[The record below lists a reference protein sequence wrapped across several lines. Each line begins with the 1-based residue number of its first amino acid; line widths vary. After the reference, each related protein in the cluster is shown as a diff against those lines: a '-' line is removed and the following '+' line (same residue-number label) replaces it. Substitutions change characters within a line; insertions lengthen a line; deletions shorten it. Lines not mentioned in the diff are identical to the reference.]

1 MVAKAKKKGQVGWFN
16 REGKLFYGLMIALPI
31 LQFVIFYIVVNF
43 NSILLAFQSY
53 SNFGGKEVRS
63 WVGFANF
70 AEIWDVLVNDPGHTI
85 QVCIRNT
92 MLFFLVDILMIMP
105 LSLLFGYY
113 IHKKALFAGFFKVV
127 LFLPSIVCS
136 MVFVI
141 FFNYFVDDEL
151 VRILQILTK
160 DDLLVTILGGDAP
173 KALLTLIVFYV
184 WFGFSCSILLYLNAM
199 SNVSP
204 AVIEAAKVD
213 GASEFRIFWNIMIPG
228 CWKTLVSLFII
239 SLAATASSQA
249 YLFSFYAG
257 NAPAQMQTLGYY
269 QFMLIIRTGQENPVS
284 YPIASAYGVILT
296 LIVAPLTFGARYLL
310 NRFGPRED

>member
-43 NSILLAFQSY
+43 NSVLLAFQSY

-92 MLFFLVDILMIMP
+92 MLFFLVDILIIMP

-127 LFLPSIVCS
+127 LFLPPSFVPWSSSSSSI
-136 MVFVI
+136 
-141 FFNYFVDDEL
+141 
-151 VRILQILTK
+151 ILSTM
-160 DDLLVTILGGDAP
+160 
-173 KALLTLIVFYV
+173 
-184 WFGFSCSILLYLNAM
+184 N
-199 SNVSP
+199 
-204 AVIEAAKVD
+204 
-213 GASEFRIFWNIMIPG
+213 
-228 CWKTLVSLFII
+228 
-239 SLAATASSQA
+239 
-249 YLFSFYAG
+249 
-257 NAPAQMQTLGYY
+257 
-269 QFMLIIRTGQENPVS
+269 
-284 YPIASAYGVILT
+284 
-296 LIVAPLTFGARYLL
+296 
-310 NRFGPRED
+310 

>member
-1 MVAKAKKKGQVGWFN
+1 M
-16 REGKLFYGLMIALPI
+16 
-31 LQFVIFYIVVNF
+31 
-43 NSILLAFQSY
+43 
-53 SNFGGKEVRS
+53 
-63 WVGFANF
+63 
-70 AEIWDVLVNDPGHTI
+70 NDPGHTI

-92 MLFFLVDILMIMP
+92 MLFFLVDILIIMP

-113 IHKKALFAGFFKVV
+113 IHKKALFAGFFKGV
-127 LFLPSIVCS
+127 LFLPSIGCS
-136 MVFVI
+136 MVFVV

-184 WFGFSCSILLYLNAM
+184 WIGFSGSILLYLNAM

>member
-1 MVAKAKKKGQVGWFN
+1 
-16 REGKLFYGLMIALPI
+16 
-31 LQFVIFYIVVNF
+31 
-43 NSILLAFQSY
+43 
-53 SNFGGKEVRS
+53 
-63 WVGFANF
+63 
-70 AEIWDVLVNDPGHTI
+70 
-85 QVCIRNT
+85 
-92 MLFFLVDILMIMP
+92 MP

-184 WFGFSCSILLYLNAM
+184 WIGFSGSILLYLNAM

>member
-1 MVAKAKKKGQVGWFN
+1 MLATAKKKTSIGWFN

-63 WVGFANF
+63 WVGFDHF
-70 AEIWDVLVNDPGHTI
+70 AEIWNVLLYDPGHTI
-85 QVCIRNT
+85 QICIRNT
-92 MLFFLVDILMIMP
+92 MLFFFVDVLVIMP

-113 IHKKALFAGFFKVV
+113 IHKQAPLAGFFKVV

-151 VRILQILTK
+151 VRILQMMTH
-160 DDLLVTILGGDAP
+160 DDLLVTILGGEAP
-173 KALLTLIVFYV
+173 KALLALIVFYV
-184 WFGFSCSILLYLNAM
+184 WIGFSGSILLYLNAM

-204 AVIEAAKVD
+204 AVVEAAKVD
-213 GASEFRIFWNIMIPG
+213 GASEWNIFWSIMIPG

-269 QFMLIIRTGQENPVS
+269 QFMLIIKTGQENPVS

-296 LIVAPLTFGARYLL
+296 LIIAPLTFGVRYLL
-310 NRFGPRED
+310 NRFGPREE